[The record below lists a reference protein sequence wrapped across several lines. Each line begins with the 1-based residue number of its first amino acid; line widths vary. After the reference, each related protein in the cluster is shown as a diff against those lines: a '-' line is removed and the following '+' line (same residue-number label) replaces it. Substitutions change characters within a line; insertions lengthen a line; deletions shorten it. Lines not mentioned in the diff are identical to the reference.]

1 MKCID
6 EVPASELKGKRVL
19 VRASLDLPVDSK
31 GEVSD
36 VFRLK
41 QALPTLNH
49 LSKAGSKVIILTK
62 IGRDPGETNA
72 PVAKALKQ
80 FIPVTYVPALSGH
93 MVDSAIAAMQDG
105 DFILLENLQTNPGEI
120 ANDPQF
126 AKEIASLGDMYV
138 NDCFISAHRTSAG
151 MVGVPKL
158 LPSYA
163 GIQFRDEVRELSSA
177 LHPASPSL
185 AIIGG
190 AKFETKDPVIRSF
203 LNLYDHVFVVGA
215 IANDVLK
222 AKGFPVGVS
231 KVSEHAPEQEVV
243 SNPRLVML
251 SDVTVERPDKQAR
264 VKKPEE
270 VAADEKIVDI
280 GPDSVQ
286 RVAPLIE
293 QASFITW
300 NGPTGLYEEGYI
312 QYTHAIAE
320 LISHAVAHG
329 ARSVIGGGDTIAAI
343 EESGIDESKLGFLST
358 GGGAMLEFLLQGTL
372 PGIEALG

>member
-6 EVPASELKGKRVL
+6 EVPASELRGKHVL

-41 QALPTLNH
+41 QALPTLEYV
-49 LSKAGSKVIILTK
+49 SKAGAKVVVLTK
-62 IGRDPGETNA
+62 IGRNPSETNA

-93 MVDSAIAAMQDG
+93 LVESALAAMRDG
-105 DFILLENLQTNPGEI
+105 EYVLLENLQTNPGEV

-126 AKEIASLGDMYV
+126 SKEIASLGDVYV
-138 NDCFISAHRTSAG
+138 NDCFISAHRQSAG

-163 GIQFRDEVRELSSA
+163 GLQFRDEVKELSGA
-177 LHPASPSL
+177 LHPTSPSL

-190 AKFETKDPVIRSF
+190 AKFETKDPIIRSF
-203 LNLYDHVFVVGA
+203 LETYDHVFVVGA
-215 IANDVLK
+215 IANDILK
-222 AKGFPVGVS
+222 VKGFPVGVS
-231 KVSEHAPEQEVV
+231 KVSEHAPGQDVA
-243 SNPRLVML
+243 SNPRLISL
-251 SDVTVERPDKQAR
+251 ADVTVERPDKQAF
-264 VKKPEE
+264 VKKPSE
-270 VAADEKIVDI
+270 VAPDDKIVDI
-280 GPDSVQ
+280 GPDSVAL
-286 RVAPLIE
+286 VAPFIE
-293 QASFITW
+293 QASCITW
-300 NGPTGLYEEGYI
+300 NGPTGMYENGYT
-312 QYTHAIAE
+312 QYTQAIAE
-320 LISHAVAHG
+320 LITHAVARG
-329 ARSVIGGGDTIAAI
+329 AKAVIGGGDTIAAI

-358 GGGAMLEFLLQGTL
+358 GGGAMLEYLLKGTL